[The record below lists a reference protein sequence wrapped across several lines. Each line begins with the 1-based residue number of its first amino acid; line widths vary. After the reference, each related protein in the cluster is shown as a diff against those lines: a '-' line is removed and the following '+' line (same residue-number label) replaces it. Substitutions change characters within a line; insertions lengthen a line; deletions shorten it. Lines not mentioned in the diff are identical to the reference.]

1 MHIIV
6 NPKYE
11 EQRASVE
18 EAIRNYATSGT
29 YIYEGRNTLKSFDV
43 DGRCVVVK
51 SFRPLGFVKGIIYS
65 FFRKSKARRSYEN
78 AITFARR
85 GVDTPCPIAY
95 AEARRFGL
103 LHSTFYMCEYTAHEE
118 IATQLN
124 GQATYNESLA
134 KAFAQFVADL
144 HLKGILHYDLNSG
157 NVLFKKES
165 ESKLKSKSEYHF
177 QLIDINRVKFMP
189 EGTVVPMADCL
200 ENITLFTGNRALHA
214 YVAECYARYRGL
226 DVEKF
231 TKQAVAVKTRHDKIW
246 RLRKRIT
253 HPFRRR

>member
-11 EQRASVE
+11 NLRASVE

-29 YIYEGRNTLKSFDV
+29 YIYKGRNTLKSFNV
-43 DGRCVVVK
+43 DGKCVVVK
-51 SFRPLGFVKGIIYS
+51 SFRPLAFVKGLIYT

-78 AITFARR
+78 AITFAAR

-95 AEARRFGL
+95 AESRRFGL
-103 LHSTFYMCEYTAHEE
+103 LHSTFYMCEYTGYEE
-118 IATQLN
+118 IATLLN
-124 GQATYNESLA
+124 DQASYDVSLA
-134 KAFAQFVADL
+134 KAFAEFAADL
-144 HLKGILHYDLNSG
+144 HIKGILHYDLNSG
-157 NVLFKKES
+157 NVLFQKE
-165 ESKLKSKSEYHF
+165 SKSETIYRF

-189 EGTVVPMADCL
+189 EGTAVPMADCL

-231 TKQAVAVKTRHDKIW
+231 TKQAVAVKTKHDKIW

-253 HPFRRR
+253 HPFRRK